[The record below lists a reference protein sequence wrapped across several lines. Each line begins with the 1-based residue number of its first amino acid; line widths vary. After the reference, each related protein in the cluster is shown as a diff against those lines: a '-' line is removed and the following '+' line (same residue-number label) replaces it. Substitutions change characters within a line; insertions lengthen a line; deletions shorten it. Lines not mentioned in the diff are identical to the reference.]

1 MTTLY
6 KPLNALV
13 TNCVPACAFSPPHPA
28 PGPAP
33 LPPRPGQ
40 PTPRAHPAS
49 LRANFNA
56 GRDGGTRRRHKII
69 NFFMLTLALL

>member
-13 TNCVPACAFSPPHPA
+13 TNCVPAYAFSPPPPA

-33 LPPRPGQ
+33 PAAPPGAAHPPRPSRQPAGQ
-40 PTPRAHPAS
+40 
-49 LRANFNA
+49 F
-56 GRDGGTRRRHKII
+56 
-69 NFFMLTLALL
+69 

>member
-13 TNCVPACAFSPPHPA
+13 TNCVPAYAFSPPPRA

-40 PTPRAHPAS
+40 PAPRAHPAS

-56 GRDGGTRRRHKII
+56 GRDGGTRRRHKNII
-69 NFFMLTLALL
+69 ISIVSA

>member
-13 TNCVPACAFSPPHPA
+13 TNCVPAYAFSPPPRA

-56 GRDGGTRRRHKII
+56 GRDGTAALAEGTIRRL
-69 NFFMLTLALL
+69 NGV